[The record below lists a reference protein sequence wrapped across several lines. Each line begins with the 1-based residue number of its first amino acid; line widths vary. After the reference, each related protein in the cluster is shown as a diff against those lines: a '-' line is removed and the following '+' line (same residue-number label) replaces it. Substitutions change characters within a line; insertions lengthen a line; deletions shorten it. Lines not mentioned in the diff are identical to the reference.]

1 MAILY
6 HSAAPEMQAWHP
18 DFARA
23 LPEQEFRLLETLAP
37 AADITAAILWM
48 PPHGL
53 LASLP
58 NLRVIFSLGAGVDH
72 LFADPSFPAHIPVV
86 RVVDPDMTR
95 QMADYVLL
103 HTLLHHR
110 RMPEYAAQ
118 QTTGGWNHLAQ
129 STPAQTRVGIMGLGE
144 MGSATA
150 RRLRDN
156 GFAVSGWSRSPK
168 REEGVRCF
176 AGAAEWDAFLAATE
190 ILVCLL
196 PLTPQTRGILRAETF
211 RKLAR
216 PPADTMPGP
225 ILINPGRGA
234 HINEP
239 DLLAAL
245 EDGTLGGASLDV
257 FAEEPLPSD
266 HPLRHKPNVVIT
278 PHNAAI
284 TNPSFLI
291 ESVRAN
297 LARLAHGDS
306 PTPLADPSRG
316 Y

>member
-6 HSAAPEMQAWHP
+6 HSAVPDMQAWHP
-18 DFARA
+18 DFVRA
-23 LPEQEFRLLETLAP
+23 LPEQEFRLLDAHAP
-37 AADITAAILWM
+37 AADITAAIVWM

-53 LASLP
+53 LATLP

-72 LFADPSFPAHIPVV
+72 LFADPDFPAHIPTV

-110 RMPEYAAQ
+110 RMPAYAAQ
-118 QTTGGWNHLAQ
+118 QSAGGWHHHAQ
-129 STPAQTRVGIMGLGE
+129 SAPAQTRVGIMGLGE
-144 MGSATA
+144 MGLGAA

-156 GFAVSGWSRSPK
+156 GFSVSGWSRTPK
-168 REEGVRCF
+168 REEGVTCF
-176 AGAAEWDAFLAATE
+176 AGDKEWDAFLAATE

-196 PLTPQTRGILRAETF
+196 PLTEATRGILCADTF

-216 PPADTMPGP
+216 PASGLPGP

-234 HINEP
+234 HCNEA

-266 HPLRHKPNVVIT
+266 HPLRHRADVVIT
-278 PHNAAI
+278 PHNAAV

-291 ESVRAN
+291 ESVRSN
-297 LARLAHGDS
+297 LAHLARNQP
-306 PTPLADPSRG
+306 PTPLADPHRG